1 MILPPTRM
9 LATGIADLD
18 QQVLD
23 WMGRAP
29 AGVARYFG
37 ESEGTND
44 AGEPVIICEFVEVN
58 PRTNES
64 RNICHAKST
73 VDWVDAVRNCLGIA
87 LTLEPP
93 SLDVALGIASLK
105 ALEALA
111 VVKGL
116 RR

>member
-1 MILPPTRM
+1 M

-29 AGVARYFG
+29 AGVHRYFG
-37 ESEGTND
+37 EDEGVDDEGT
-44 AGEPVIICEFVEVN
+44 PVIICTFVEVGAVASVEVC
-58 PRTNES
+58 R
-64 RNICHAKST
+64 AKSYAN
-73 VDWVDAVRNCLGIA
+73 WPDAVRNCLGIA

-93 SLDVALGIASLK
+93 SLDTALGMASLK

-111 VVKGL
+111 IAKGL
-116 RR
+116 RS

>member
-1 MILPPTRM
+1 MTLPPLRM

-37 ESEGTND
+37 ETEGTND
-44 AGEPVIICEFVEVN
+44 ADEPVVICEFVEVN
-58 PRTNES
+58 ARNES
-64 RNICHAKST
+64 RNVCHAKST
-73 VDWVDAVRNCLGIA
+73 IGWPDAVRNCLAIA
-87 LTLEPP
+87 LVLEPP
-93 SLDVALGIASLK
+93 SLDVAIGIASLK

-111 VVKGL
+111 ITKGL
-116 RR
+116 RS